1 MKRNQALVI
10 RYRGES
16 MVLGGLFVAVLV
28 ALPDRPPL
36 GICLLG
42 LASGGAVALHALA
55 IVLVYRANGFL
66 NFAQLQLAVFAATV
80 FAGLVNGRPLLR
92 LFTSDSAPS
101 AFAGTINFIIAVM
114 VTVGIMVGG
123 TVLVYHTLIRR
134 FLTTP
139 RMMPTLVTIFL
150 AQALMSVGP
159 MVFGWLQP
167 LTKPGDLGR
176 GIPNSPAAGP
186 LDFSWQVGEIE
197 LSSADVLTLAFV
209 IVAAV
214 GITAYLRRSAAGVA
228 IRAAGENPDRAR
240 TLGLDVFG
248 VTTRVWIL
256 VGVLAAVAGMLQA
269 FVEGAP
275 IDSGGGSE
283 AGGGEVG
290 VLPVGQLVLILTVA
304 VIARF
309 ASLPMAVLG
318 GFVLGVVRTG
328 VQWAFNSTVLFEATL
343 VLLVGGLLLLQ
354 RDRRSRAQRE
364 EEALSLQ
371 AAREPRPVPPELRRL
386 GVVRQWSQAGI
397 AVGAIVLVGLP
408 WLLTVGQTSLAGMFM
423 IAAVVGL
430 SLLILTG
437 WAGQISLG
445 QWGFAAIGAW
455 VVAVTGV
462 PLLVA
467 LPLAGL
473 VGAVASIVVG
483 FPALK
488 LRGLHLGVAT
498 LAFAWSITFVLF
510 DDGFLGAHVPTSVD
524 NRNVLWL
531 DLGDVKVGYYAAL
544 VFVVLLVVATIGL
557 RRSRFGRA
565 LIAARSNDE
574 GAEAFGIDPRW
585 LRLTAFAV
593 AGAYAAMAGG
603 LFAAHQGSVVPESFT
618 ADQSVQMFIFTVLGG
633 LGSVAGPL
641 VGFALLGVLTFAA
654 GNPVVAFFGAGI
666 GPILL
671 LVMAPGGLV
680 EVFHRVRDAALRRLA
695 IRHRIAAASLL
706 GDRATNR
713 LQEHALLREY
723 SGGQEPVLPPV
734 RYEPVGQW
742 ALERYGLEG
751 ATKERVGLGGGKGTA
766 NGHAVGGRAAKEG
779 PRS

>member
-1 MKRNQALVI
+1 MIRIRPLVI
-10 RYRGES
+10 YRNEIA
-16 MVLGGLFVAVLV
+16 VLGALLAAVLF
-28 ALPDRPPL
+28 ALPNRPPVGFYL
-36 GICLLG
+36 VGM
-42 LASGGAVALHALA
+42 ASGGALALHAVA

-66 NFAQLQLAVFAATV
+66 NFAQLQFAVFAATI

-92 LFTSDSAPS
+92 LFTPDSAPGG
-101 AFAGTINFIIAVM
+101 FAGTANFIIAVV
-114 VTVGIMVGG
+114 VTVGVMVGG
-123 TVLVYHTLIRR
+123 TVLVYQTLIRR
-134 FLTTP
+134 FMSAP

-150 AQALMSVGP
+150 AQALVTVGP
-159 MVFGWLQP
+159 TVLGWLQP
-167 LTKPGDLGR
+167 LPSPGDLGR
-176 GIPNSPAAGP
+176 GIPNGPASGP
-186 LDFSWQVGEIE
+186 IDFSWQVGEVA
-197 LSSADVLTLAFV
+197 LSSADVLTLGFV

-214 GITAYLRRSAAGVA
+214 GITVYLRRSAAGVA

-256 VGVLAAVAGMLQA
+256 VGLLAAVAGMLQA
-269 FVEGAP
+269 FVQGAP
-275 IDSGGGSE
+275 LDTGGGGE
-283 AGGGEVG
+283 AGGGEIG
-290 VLPVGQLVLILTVA
+290 VLPVGELVLVLTVA

-328 VQWAFNSTVLFEATL
+328 VQWAFNSTVLFEAAL

-354 RDRRSRAQRE
+354 RDRRSRTQRE

-371 AAREPRPVPPELRRL
+371 VAREPRPVPPELRRL

-408 WLLTVGQTSLAGMFM
+408 WLLTVGQTSLAGTFL

-455 VVAVTGV
+455 VVAVTGL

-473 VGAVASIVVG
+473 VGAVASIVIG

-488 LRGLHLGVAT
+488 LRGLQLGVAT

-510 DDGFLGAHVPTSVD
+510 DDGFLGSHVPTS
-524 NRNVLWL
+524 LWL
-531 DLGDVKVGYYAAL
+531 DLGDVKIGYYAAL
-544 VFVVLLVVATIGL
+544 VFAVLFVVATIGL

-593 AGAYAAMAGG
+593 AGAYAAVAGAM
-603 LFAAHQGSVVPESFT
+603 FAAHQGTVVPESFT
-618 ADQSVQMFIFTVLGG
+618 ADQSVQMFMFTVVGG

-654 GNPVVAFFGAGI
+654 ANPVVAFFGAGV

-671 LVMAPGGLV
+671 LVAAPGGLV
-680 EVFHRVRDAALRRLA
+680 EIFHRVRDAALRRLA

-766 NGHAVGGRAAKEG
+766 NGHAGGGRAAKEG